1 MCCDVERRQL
11 ASAMAARRR
20 RKVLPVAAAATDCPA
35 AGEWERRI
43 QQ

>member
-1 MCCDVERRQL
+1 
-11 ASAMAARRR
+11 MAARRRRR
-20 RKVLPVAAAATDCPA
+20 RKVLPVAAAANDCPA